1 MMKRRILLAEDD
13 PDIMTV
19 TRLRLIHEGYDV
31 ETAGDGEAVLDRVG
45 VQAFDLVLLD
55 IKMPRL
61 NGYEVCR
68 RLKAATDTAAIPIII
83 FTASEVH
90 WSRLADQ
97 CIEAGATD
105 WIKKPFRTKDLMQKV
120 HRALGEEGPLNG

>member
-1 MMKRRILLAEDD
+1 MTKRRILLAEDD

-31 ETAGDGEAVLDRVG
+31 EIVGDGEAVLDRTG
-45 VQAFDLVLLD
+45 AQAFDLILLD
-55 IKMPRL
+55 VRMPKL

-68 RLKAATDTAAIPIII
+68 HLKAAPDTAAIPVII
-83 FTASEVH
+83 FTASEVP

-120 HRALGEEGPLNG
+120 HRALGEEGP